1 MLRNLIKLS
10 AALSFLL
17 LLNGA
22 YFEYVVN
29 RDIVPGALAFLALV
43 VVLGIDA
50 MVGYYLLKFIVKLL
64 KIKSE

>member
-29 RDIVPGALAFLALV
+29 RDIVPGALAFFALLIVLV
-43 VVLGIDA
+43 VDA
-50 MVGYYLLKFIVKLL
+50 MVAIYLLKIIVKLL